1 MFFFTKKKTMYD
13 FFFDVDG
20 IETGHCNRIP
30 LWLFG
35 FLY

>member
-1 MFFFTKKKTMYD
+1 MELIADEPDSFLG
-13 FFFDVDG
+13 VDNT
-20 IETGHCNRIP
+20 EVGHGCRIP